1 MDQIKIVIKS
11 HIELLIMA
19 GCVMLV
25 IGVFFYSSQSAG
37 MGIFGTTGTTFSPLV
52 EDENMNN
59 EGTNHLQG
67 LVSGYI
73 PLVIYNSGAQQVNT
87 CVAFKNLLSIK
98 LENGTTVSGNTENG
112 FALYLS
118 DIKTKEG
125 NSVMEV
131 MSANDIAQLE
141 EVPAPF
147 VYDKENDLLYIFA
160 SGTYH
165 VIVKIYTDSGASQS
179 YEFQLP
185 VETN

>member
-1 MDQIKIVIKS
+1 
-11 HIELLIMA
+11 
-19 GCVMLV
+19 
-25 IGVFFYSSQSAG
+25 
-37 MGIFGTTGTTFSPLV
+37 
-52 EDENMNN
+52 
-59 EGTNHLQG
+59 
-67 LVSGYI
+67 
-73 PLVIYNSGAQQVNT
+73 
-87 CVAFKNLLSIK
+87 
-98 LENGTTVSGNTENG
+98 
-112 FALYLS
+112 
-118 DIKTKEG
+118 
-125 NSVMEV
+125 MEV